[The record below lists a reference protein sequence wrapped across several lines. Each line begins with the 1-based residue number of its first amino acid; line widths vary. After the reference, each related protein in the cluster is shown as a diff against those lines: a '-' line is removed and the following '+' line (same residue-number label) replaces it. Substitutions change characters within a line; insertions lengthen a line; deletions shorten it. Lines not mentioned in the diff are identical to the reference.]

1 MGEEETDASDL
12 EKGSWGKTWGRGQ
25 TLYRV
30 NVSEMESPYPCPYP
44 CPACHISTIQC
55 NGRLV
60 MFAIRFMAS
69 PFRKASVVVVSAP
82 PHERQLVY

>member
-30 NVSEMESPYPCPYP
+30 NASEMESPCPCQS
-44 CPACHISTIQC
+44 CHISTIQY